1 MVVEQIIYPIESL
14 GPGRRIGIW
23 LVGCDRHCPG
33 CSNPELWSREG
44 WPDMDVKMVAELVD
58 SVFRENQVD
67 GITISGGEPMEQ
79 AGELAEL
86 TRLLSKLTKD
96 ILVFSGYTYEEICS
110 DSEKEEVLDYIA
122 VLVDGRYIKEKNT
135 HMTMRGSENQHIY
148 LFRLDLENMY
158 REYLANNDPKSVR
171 NFHLP
176 EGTISVG
183 IHDVDFSEK
192 LREELQKKGV
202 VKKNG

>member
-1 MVVEQIIYPIESL
+1 
-14 GPGRRIGIW
+14 
-23 LVGCDRHCPG
+23 
-33 CSNPELWSREG
+33 
-44 WPDMDVKMVAELVD
+44 
-58 SVFRENQVD
+58 
-67 GITISGGEPMEQ
+67 MEQ

>member
-1 MVVEQIIYPIESL
+1 MVVEQIVYPIDSL

-44 WPDMDVKMVAELVD
+44 WPSMDVEMVVELVE

-79 AGELAEL
+79 AGELAAL
-86 TRLLSKLTKD
+86 TRLLSNLTRD
-96 ILVFSGYTYEEICS
+96 ILVYSGYTYEEICS
-110 DSEKEEVLDYIA
+110 APEKEEVLDSIA

-148 LFRLDLENMY
+148 LFRPDFETVY
-158 REYLANNDPKSVR
+158 REYLANNDPKR
-171 NFHLP
+171 INNFHLP

-183 IHDVDFSEK
+183 IHGADFSEK
-192 LREELQKKGV
+192 LREKLQKKGV

>member
-1 MVVEQIIYPIESL
+1 MDVEMVVE
-14 GPGRRIGIW
+14 
-23 LVGCDRHCPG
+23 LV
-33 CSNPELWSREG
+33 E
-44 WPDMDVKMVAELVD
+44 

-79 AGELAEL
+79 AGELAAL
-86 TRLLSKLTKD
+86 TRLLSNLTRD
-96 ILVFSGYTYEEICS
+96 ILVYSGYTYEEICS
-110 DSEKEEVLDYIA
+110 APEKEEVLDSIA

-148 LFRLDLENMY
+148 LFRPDFETVY
-158 REYLANNDPKSVR
+158 REYLANNDPKR
-171 NFHLP
+171 INNFHLP

-183 IHDVDFSEK
+183 IHGADFSEK
-192 LREELQKKGV
+192 LREKLQKKGV